1 MGSLNKVLTV
11 VCLVMLT
18 CLVWLFSVH
27 SHLKDDNK
35 QLKSDNAR
43 QSAIIARQSFEFSRF
58 NQIATTAHRYGIQA
72 DAKAQEKIIEYRTLL
87 KKESVCDGFVPQPV
101 ADGLLE
107 YTSEIRAR
115 AMRTDTRHVNEPRN
129 TTLTPRQ

>member
-1 MGSLNKVLTV
+1 MTILNKVLMF
-11 VCLVMLT
+11 VCLVMLI
-18 CLVWLFSVH
+18 CLVWLFNVH

-35 QLKSDNAR
+35 QLKSDNAQ
-43 QSAIIARQSFEFSRF
+43 QSAIIAKQSFEFNRF

-72 DAKAQEKIIEYRTLL
+72 DANAQEKIIEYKTIL

-107 YTSEIRAR
+107 YTNEIRDR
-115 AMRTDTRHVNEPRN
+115 AMRTDTQYVNEPRN
-129 TTLTPRQ
+129 TTLTP